1 MENPSFLCG
10 GNVVTFK
17 EVMQKKAHF
26 NEVSL
31 RQYRQFK
38 DVPCYGSYMSFSP
51 FPVLTPIDL
60 DLVRNIY
67 GRWSVTPVNL
77 LGNFATLA

>member
-1 MENPSFLCG
+1 MCG

-67 GRWSVTPVNL
+67 GKWGKTL
-77 LGNFATLA
+77 GFLMGNFATLA